1 MGDSDN
7 LDGPCM
13 EYKGNPV
20 IKGPSTPDIRWIKEE
35 KSSSFGDT
43 LKIFKLNYGRV
54 RMELNLAMHAWVSK
68 QQISEH
74 ETQPTLEYTNTR

>member
-20 IKGPSTPDIRWIKEE
+20 IKGPSAPDIRWIKEE

-54 RMELNLAMHAWVSK
+54 RVELNLAMHA
-68 QQISEH
+68 
-74 ETQPTLEYTNTR
+74 